1 MRPRSCWLR
10 QQPRVSAGTSRGR
23 TGRRDTRR
31 SWRRTGER
39 ILADAR
45 AAAETER
52 AALLT
57 HAKNETVQARDAAVA
72 SLEQERREMRR
83 ELAAEARRL
92 AVTIASRLL
101 GRVPAAAVNAALLQ
115 SLETWLAQLMPDEVR
130 ALAEPGEVLEVA
142 TATPLD
148 APAQAACA
156 EMLARRLARTLA
168 LRFDTDPS
176 LIAGVELRGTHAR
189 LRNNWR
195 ADLDRI
201 AQELS
206 RDDEHAYR
214 GLNRRQDRVSAAPLG
229 PVRRGI
235 RPGSDRG
242 RRDRHDLRPAL
253 GAARRTA
260 ALRARPAR
268 VCVKPLTAT

>member
-1 MRPRSCWLR
+1 MHFDWSTLALQTVNVLVLLWLLRRFLFRPIVDIVAARKNAAEKLLAEAAAAR
-10 QQPRVSAGTSRGR
+10 ERAQAEAEQV
-23 TGRRDTRR
+23 TRHEKELAA
-31 SWRRTGER
+31 TGER

-72 SLEQERREMRR
+72 TLEQERRQMRR

-115 SLETWLAQLMPDEVR
+115 SLETWLAKLMPDEVR

-156 EMLARRLARTLA
+156 EMLARRLARTPA

-206 RDDEHAYR
+206 RDDE
-214 GLNRRQDRVSAAPLG
+214 
-229 PVRRGI
+229 
-235 RPGSDRG
+235 
-242 RRDRHDLRPAL
+242 
-253 GAARRTA
+253 
-260 ALRARPAR
+260 
-268 VCVKPLTAT
+268 PLTVA